1 MAEPKRKPEL
11 KILSIT
17 FSPSNT
23 HLAVSTTHG
32 FILYSVYPL
41 KQLSSV
47 GFSGGIS
54 LVAPLW
60 EQRLVLL
67 VGGGT
72 DPAFPRNELHFWD
85 DAKRQVTRVI
95 KFSETVVSL
104 RAKED
109 TVAVGVNK
117 AVLVYRVSSLR
128 ISDQLPACQKWNG
141 CMALSTD
148 SHRKLLVWPH
158 KQQGSMG
165 IKFYEDEKASRQS
178 IISVSSSEIVCLS
191 VNTEGT
197 LIAAATKDGTMI
209 RVYNS
214 ETGELMQE
222 LRRGSYKC
230 AVHQILFHRSNKYLL
245 CTSNRESVHIFILKN
260 TGLENSQELL
270 KLNPKVKNKTS
281 R

>member
-1 MAEPKRKPEL
+1 MAELKHKAEL

-23 HLAVSTTHG
+23 HLAISTTHG
-32 FILYSVYPL
+32 FIMYSIYPL
-41 KQLSSV
+41 KQLSSAI
-47 GFSGGIS
+47 FNGGIS
-54 LVAPLW
+54 LIAPLW

-67 VGGGT
+67 VGGGAE
-72 DPAFPRNELHFWD
+72 PAFSRNELHFWD
-85 DAKRQVTRVI
+85 DARKEVVRVI
-95 KFSETVVSL
+95 KLSEPIVSL
-104 RAKED
+104 RAEED
-109 TVAVGVNK
+109 MVAVGVSK
-117 AVLVYRVSSLR
+117 GILVYKVSSVR
-128 ISDQLPACQKWNG
+128 ICDQLPACEKWNG
-141 CMALSTD
+141 CMALSTG

-158 KQQGSMG
+158 KQQGSMA
-165 IKFYEDEKASRQS
+165 IKFYEDEKVGKQS
-178 IISVSSSEIVCLS
+178 VIPVSSSEIVCIS

-214 ETGELMQE
+214 DTGELMQE

-230 AVHQILFHRSNKYLL
+230 TVHQILFHKSNKYLL
-245 CTSNRESVHIFILKN
+245 CTSNRKSVHIFMLKN